1 MSHFFINNFAQ
12 ADGSHEVHLL
22 GCKRMPTDKRYLG
35 NFYSVSE
42 ALIEARKEFWQ
53 SGGCERC
60 AREFPRRRCRQHG
73 PHRGVWRSVLGQVPL
88 KARLRSVERS
98 RRSALSCA
106 A

>member
-12 ADGSHEVHLL
+12 ANGSHEVHLL
-22 GCKRMPTDKRYLG
+22 GCTRMPPDKRYLG

-60 AREFPRRRCRQHG
+60 ARELPLSA
-73 PHRGVWRSVLGQVPL
+73 PAARSMGRIGAFVPSWG
-88 KARLRSVERS
+88 RFR
-98 RRSALSCA
+98 
-106 A
+106 

>member
-12 ADGSHEVHLL
+12 ADGSHDVHLL
-22 GCKRMPTDKRYLG
+22 GCNRMPTDKRYLG

-60 AREFPRRRCRQHG
+60 AREI
-73 PHRGVWRSVLGQVPL
+73 PHSAQAAGSMGRIGAFGVPSWGRF
-88 KARLRSVERS
+88 R
-98 RRSALSCA
+98 
-106 A
+106 